1 MNKEKVVRALTNDT
15 EVDKAH
21 TNKVD
26 TALTIRLKLIQPR
39 LGKVSFKFNVF
50 KA

>member
-1 MNKEKVVRALTNDT
+1 MNKEKVGRALTNDT

-26 TALTIRLKLIQPR
+26 TALTIRLKLIQPYSTLR
-39 LGKVSFKFNVF
+39 LKLIQLSQ
-50 KA
+50 